1 MQISYVLANSIILRQ
16 SADMSLRE
24 VAGANFVHA
33 GAIGIVSA
41 LAVIALIAATRST
54 SYTDLLLPA
63 VAIITSSVMTSHSI
77 ARLDYRAPLV
87 AFTFLHQA
95 ATAVWLGGLPYLL
108 IAIRRAPA
116 ADFARQLS
124 ARFSRLALVSVAVLA
139 SAGLLLSFAYV
150 GSFKA
155 VYGTSYGAMVATK
168 VLLFGLLLFLGALN
182 FQLVRRRPASSILAS
197 LKRFGEAE
205 IGIGVTVI
213 LTAAS
218 LTSLPPAADLT
229 HDRVT
234 GQEIFARM
242 SPRSPRFASP
252 SVQELP
258 EDVYAAQKKAFE
270 SGSLSAESY
279 VPGQT
284 GTRPNTPAEKA
295 WSEYNHHWAGIVVLA
310 MGLLALV
317 AQPEQVS
324 WARHWPLA
332 FFGLSAFLF
341 LRSDPETWPLGPV
354 GFWATLADP
363 EVLLHRFFAVLVIVL
378 AIFEWRVQ
386 TGRVAS
392 GRGRLIFPV
401 LIAVS
406 GALLLTHS
414 HSLGNLKEEVL
425 AELSHIP
432 IAIFAVTAG
441 WSRWLE
447 LRLPSENQTR
457 PPRGYRENGDI
468 FLRSDPETW
477 PLGPVGF
484 LASLADP
491 EVLLHRFFAVLVIV
505 LAIFEWRVQTGR
517 VASGRGRLIF
527 PVLIAVSGAL
537 LLTHSH
543 SLGNL
548 KEEVLEAVGMGEK
561 QCA

>member
-1 MQISYVLANSIILRQ
+1 MARLLQVFGFLSVLFRGATLTFQSLAIGGIVFLIFVVRRAHENSAALQHVCLRWIRRAAIALAAMQISYVLANSMILRQ
-16 SADMSLRE
+16 SANMSLRE
-24 VAGANFVHA
+24 VAGANFVLA

-41 LAVIALIAATRST
+41 FTVIALSAAKRTT
-54 SYTDLLLPA
+54 GYADLLLPA
-63 VAIITSSVMTSHSI
+63 AAIITSSVMTSHSM

-87 AFTFLHQA
+87 AFTALHQL

-116 ADFARQLS
+116 PDFARQLS

-182 FQLVRRRPASSILAS
+182 FQLVRCGPASSILAS

-205 IGIGVTVI
+205 IGIGITVI

-234 GQEIFARM
+234 GQEILARM

-258 EDVYAAQKKAFE
+258 EDIYAAQKKAFE
-270 SGSLSAESY
+270 SGSLSTESY

-284 GTRPNTPAEKA
+284 GTRLNTPAEKA

-317 AQPEQVS
+317 AQAGQVS
-324 WARHWPLA
+324 WARNWPLA

-363 EVLLHRFFAVLVIVL
+363 EVLLHRFFALLVIAL
-378 AIFEWRVQ
+378 AVFEWCVQ

-392 GRGRLIFPV
+392 GRARLVFPV
-401 LIAVS
+401 LVAVS

-432 IAIFAVTAG
+432 LAILAVTLG

-447 LRLPSENQTR
+447 LRLPAENQTR
-457 PPRGYRENGDI
+457 NALARLWPLCLALIGVVLLNYRE
-468 FLRSDPETW
+468 
-477 PLGPVGF
+477 
-484 LASLADP
+484 
-491 EVLLHRFFAVLVIV
+491 
-505 LAIFEWRVQTGR
+505 
-517 VASGRGRLIF
+517 
-527 PVLIAVSGAL
+527 
-537 LLTHSH
+537 
-543 SLGNL
+543 
-548 KEEVLEAVGMGEK
+548 M
-561 QCA
+561 

>member
-1 MQISYVLANSIILRQ
+1 MARLLQVFGFLSVLFRGATLTFQSLAVGGIVFLIAVVRREKEDSAELRQACLRWIRRSALALAVMQISYVLANSLILRQ
-16 SADMSLRE
+16 SADMTLGE
-24 VAGANFVHA
+24 VLGANFVLA
-33 GAIGIVSA
+33 GVIGVVAAFTVVA
-41 LAVIALIAATRST
+41 LTSPTRATGCN
-54 SYTDLLLPA
+54 DLLVPA
-63 VAIITSSVMTSHSI
+63 AAIVASSVMTSHAM

-87 AFTFLHQA
+87 AVTALHQL
-95 ATAVWLGGLPYLL
+95 ATAAWLGGLPYLL
-108 IAIRRAPA
+108 IAIRRAPSP
-116 ADFARQLS
+116 DFARRLS
-124 ARFSRLALVSVAVLA
+124 ARFSQLALVSVGVLA
-139 SAGLLLSFAYV
+139 SAGFVLSLAYV
-150 GSFKA
+150 GSIKA

-168 VLLFGLLLFLGALN
+168 ALLFGLLLFLGALN
-182 FQLVRRRPASSILAS
+182 FQLVRRGPASSILAS

-229 HDRVT
+229 SDRVT
-234 GQEIFARM
+234 GSEIVVRM
-242 SPRSPRFASP
+242 SPQSPRLASP

-258 EDVYAAQKKAFE
+258 EDAYAAQKKAFE
-270 SGSLSAESY
+270 VGSLSTESY

-295 WSEYNHHWAGIVVLA
+295 WSEYNHHWAGIVVLS

-317 AQPEQVS
+317 AQAEKMS
-324 WARHWPLA
+324 WARNWPLA

-363 EVLLHRFFAVLVIVL
+363 EVLLHRFFAVLVIAL
-378 AIFEWRVQ
+378 AVFEWRVQ
-386 TGRVAS
+386 TGRVTS
-392 GRGRLIFPV
+392 GRARLAFPA

-457 PPRGYRENGDI
+457 TVMARLWPLCIALIGVVLLNYRE
-468 FLRSDPETW
+468 
-477 PLGPVGF
+477 
-484 LASLADP
+484 
-491 EVLLHRFFAVLVIV
+491 
-505 LAIFEWRVQTGR
+505 
-517 VASGRGRLIF
+517 
-527 PVLIAVSGAL
+527 
-537 LLTHSH
+537 
-543 SLGNL
+543 
-548 KEEVLEAVGMGEK
+548 M
-561 QCA
+561 

>member
-1 MQISYVLANSIILRQ
+1 
-16 SADMSLRE
+16 MSLRE
-24 VAGANFVHA
+24 VAGANFVLA
-33 GAIGIVSA
+33 GAIGIASA
-41 LAVIALIAATRST
+41 LTVIALTAATRST
-54 SYTDLLLPA
+54 SDTDLLLPA
-63 VAIITSSVMTSHSI
+63 AAIITSSVMTSHSM

-124 ARFSRLALVSVAVLA
+124 VRFSQLALVSVAVLA
-139 SAGLLLSFAYV
+139 CAGLLLSFAYV

-182 FQLVRRRPASSILAS
+182 FQLVRRGPASSILGS

-229 HDRVT
+229 HNRVT

-258 EDVYAAQKKAFE
+258 EDIYAAQKKAFE
-270 SGSLSAESY
+270 SGSLSTESY

-295 WSEYNHHWAGIVVLA
+295 WSEYNHHWAGIVVLS

-317 AQPEQVS
+317 AQAGQVS

-363 EVLLHRFFAVLVIVL
+363 EVLLHRFFALLVIAL
-378 AIFEWRVQ
+378 AVFEWRVQ
-386 TGRVAS
+386 RGRVAS
-392 GRGRLIFPV
+392 GRARLVFPV
-401 LIAVS
+401 LVAVS

-432 IAIFAVTAG
+432 LAILAVTLG

-447 LRLPSENQTR
+447 LRLPAENQTR
-457 PPRGYRENGDI
+457 NAMARLWPLCLVLIGVVLLNYRE
-468 FLRSDPETW
+468 
-477 PLGPVGF
+477 
-484 LASLADP
+484 
-491 EVLLHRFFAVLVIV
+491 
-505 LAIFEWRVQTGR
+505 
-517 VASGRGRLIF
+517 
-527 PVLIAVSGAL
+527 
-537 LLTHSH
+537 
-543 SLGNL
+543 
-548 KEEVLEAVGMGEK
+548 M
-561 QCA
+561 

>member
-1 MQISYVLANSIILRQ
+1 MARLLQVFGFLSVLFRGATLTFQSLAIGGIVFLIFVARGAKEDSAALQQACLPWIRRSALALAMMQISYVLANTMILRQ
-16 SADMSLRE
+16 SADMPLRE
-24 VAGANFVHA
+24 VLGANFVLA
-33 GAIGIVSA
+33 GLIAIVSA
-41 LAVIALIAATRST
+41 FTVIALTAARRS
-54 SYTDLLLPA
+54 SGYTDLLLPA
-63 VAIITSSVMTSHSI
+63 AAIIASSVMTSHAM

-87 AFTFLHQA
+87 AFTALHQA
-95 ATAVWLGGLPYLL
+95 ATATWLGGLPYLL
-108 IAIRRAPA
+108 IAIRRAPSP
-116 ADFARQLS
+116 DFARHLS

-139 SAGLLLSFAYV
+139 SAGLVLSLAYV

-168 VLLFGLLLFLGALN
+168 ALLFGLLLFLGALN
-182 FQLVRRRPASSILAS
+182 YQLVRRGPASSILAS

-205 IGIGVTVI
+205 IGIGITVI

-229 HDRVT
+229 QDRVT
-234 GQEIFARM
+234 GSEIFARM
-242 SPRSPRFASP
+242 SPRQPRFASP

-258 EDVYAAQKKAFE
+258 EDVYAAQKGAFE
-270 SGSLSAESY
+270 SGSLSTESY

-295 WSEYNHHWAGIVVLA
+295 WSEYNHHWAGIIVLS
-310 MGLLALV
+310 MGLLALI
-317 AQPEQVS
+317 AQAGQVS

-341 LRSDPETWPLGPV
+341 LRSDPETWPFGPI

-363 EVLLHRFFAVLVIVL
+363 EILLHRFFAVLIIAL
-378 AIFEWRVQ
+378 AVFEWRVQ

-392 GRGRLIFPV
+392 GRARLVFPV

-432 IAIFAVTAG
+432 LAILAVTAG

-457 PPRGYRENGDI
+457 DVMARLWPLCFVLIGVVLLNYRE
-468 FLRSDPETW
+468 
-477 PLGPVGF
+477 
-484 LASLADP
+484 
-491 EVLLHRFFAVLVIV
+491 
-505 LAIFEWRVQTGR
+505 
-517 VASGRGRLIF
+517 
-527 PVLIAVSGAL
+527 
-537 LLTHSH
+537 
-543 SLGNL
+543 
-548 KEEVLEAVGMGEK
+548 M
-561 QCA
+561 

>member
-1 MQISYVLANSIILRQ
+1 MARLLQVFGFLSVLFRGATLTFQSLAVGGVVFLIFVVRRAGEDSAALRQACLRWIRRSALALAAMQVSYVLANSIILRQ
-16 SADMSLRE
+16 SADMSLRD
-24 VAGANFVHA
+24 VLGANFVLA
-33 GAIGIVSA
+33 GVIGV
-41 LAVIALIAATRST
+41 VAAFTLVVLTVPTRST
-54 SYTDLLLPA
+54 SYSDLLIPGA
-63 VAIITSSVMTSHSI
+63 AIIASSVMTSHSV

-87 AFTFLHQA
+87 AFTALHQM
-95 ATAVWLGGLPYLL
+95 ATATWLGGLPYLL
-108 IAIRRAPA
+108 IAIRQAPTPE
-116 ADFARQLS
+116 FARRLG
-124 ARFSRLALVSVAVLA
+124 ARFSQLALVSVAVLA
-139 SAGLLLSFAYV
+139 SAGFLLSLAYV
-150 GSFKA
+150 GSIKA

-182 FQLVRRRPASSILAS
+182 FQLVRRGPASSILAS

-205 IGIGVTVI
+205 IGIGITVI

-218 LTSLPPAADLT
+218 LTSLPPAADIAQ
-229 HDRVT
+229 DRVT
-234 GQEIFARM
+234 GSEIFARM
-242 SPRSPRFASP
+242 SPHPPRFGSP

-258 EDVYAAQKKAFE
+258 EDAYTAQKRAFE
-270 SGSLSAESY
+270 VGSLSTESY

-310 MGLLALV
+310 MGLLALI
-317 AQPEQVS
+317 AQAGRVS
-324 WARHWPLA
+324 WARNWPLA

-363 EVLLHRFFAVLVIVL
+363 EVLLHRFFAVLLIAL
-378 AIFEWRVQ
+378 AVFEWRVQ

-392 GRGRLIFPV
+392 GRGRLIFPF
-401 LIAVS
+401 LIAIS

-457 PPRGYRENGDI
+457 NVMARLWPLCIALIGVVLLNYRE
-468 FLRSDPETW
+468 
-477 PLGPVGF
+477 
-484 LASLADP
+484 
-491 EVLLHRFFAVLVIV
+491 
-505 LAIFEWRVQTGR
+505 
-517 VASGRGRLIF
+517 
-527 PVLIAVSGAL
+527 
-537 LLTHSH
+537 
-543 SLGNL
+543 
-548 KEEVLEAVGMGEK
+548 M
-561 QCA
+561 